1 MKNEA
6 CIRAN
11 PQKMG
16 VLFLGVLLDD
26 TAMGIANFGEACRLR
41 QLEMDDDERAIATQR
56 DKLQHLLQQNIPNLV
71 VNGDMAHRLAGNLH
85 ISIPD
90 IPNSA
95 VVARVRQH
103 LALSTGSA
111 CSSGVETPSY
121 VLRAMQ
127 LSESLIDG
135 ALRIG
140 IGKFTSDEE
149 IHLASSRIS
158 TAVHE
163 IQDLL

>member
-1 MKNEA
+1 
-6 CIRAN
+6 
-11 PQKMG
+11 
-16 VLFLGVLLDD
+16 
-26 TAMGIANFGEACRLR
+26 
-41 QLEMDDDERAIATQR
+41 
-56 DKLQHLLQQNIPNLV
+56 
-71 VNGDMAHRLAGNLH
+71 
-85 ISIPD
+85 
-90 IPNSA
+90 
-95 VVARVRQH
+95 
-103 LALSTGSA
+103 
-111 CSSGVETPSY
+111 
-121 VLRAMQ
+121 MQ